1 MFGVL
6 GVYNFAQF
14 PKLIFHII
22 NMSQDSSVSL
32 SVPSAKTCRVVTM
45 IQITG
50 LQSKA
55 ISSVRQRRL
64 ETSLQL
70 DCFPLSLTNS
80 AHFVTL
86 STVPGLS
93 LPTESQ
99 LILWHFLQSRGYLYW
114 LKVDQ
119 FYSRLLTWPRFL
131 SFSFFLAKSIY
142 YPIIISCGAACW
154 GEAKRAINY
163 QFSSKISES
172 AKDFLDIFEGSCL
185 LRGSC
190 FCFIVD

>member
-1 MFGVL
+1 MHLFRGDTRIFSKKRLKLIFFPWKLKKRASKVAHIPP
-6 GVYNFAQF
+6 NPFF
-14 PKLIFHII
+14 HSPKLIFHII

-131 SFSFFLAKSIY
+131 SFSFF
-142 YPIIISCGAACW
+142 
-154 GEAKRAINY
+154 
-163 QFSSKISES
+163 FSKV
-172 AKDFLDIFEGSCL
+172 DLLPHHHQLWCCL
-185 LRGSC
+185 LGWSK
-190 FCFIVD
+190 